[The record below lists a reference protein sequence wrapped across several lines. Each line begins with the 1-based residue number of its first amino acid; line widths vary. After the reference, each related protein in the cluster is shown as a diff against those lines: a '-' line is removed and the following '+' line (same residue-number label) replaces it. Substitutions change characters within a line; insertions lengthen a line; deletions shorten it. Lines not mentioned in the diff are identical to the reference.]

1 MQCIS
6 ARDVASFKS
15 TAKKQGNDWILNGEK
30 TYISSTE
37 EAKRLGG
44 GYFVARMLGSKFFFV
59 RYVVVL
65 FSGVCGFRVFGSFV
79 SELEP

>member
-1 MQCIS
+1 
-6 ARDVASFKS
+6 
-15 TAKKQGNDWILNGEK
+15 
-30 TYISSTE
+30 
-37 EAKRLGG
+37 
-44 GYFVARMLGSKFFFV
+44 MLGSKFFFV